1 MGGLQRHTSASRIN
15 IVFSQ
20 KTQRTV
26 TWLWSDSKISG
37 GGVGVGKND
46 IFEKHMLEL
55 EKKEMQ
61 RLELWLQLATFPG
74 KRAMLL

>member
-1 MGGLQRHTSASRIN
+1 ME
-15 IVFSQ
+15 
-20 KTQRTV
+20 
-26 TWLWSDSKISG
+26 
-37 GGVGVGKND
+37 VGKND

-55 EKKEMQ
+55 KKKKMQ